1 MKKSKILKC
10 SLDANLEVNSR
21 NSMVEKLFSDET
33 EKVENGRINCD
44 SVTRSLYMHGTFR
57 EGEREMTGLVRKR
70 EKHGDGIEMVGSG
83 FKHTAILQRMMN

>member
-33 EKVENGRINCD
+33 EKVAGKRQD
-44 SVTRSLYMHGTFR
+44 KLRLSHPLALHAWHVQRRR
-57 EGEREMTGLVRKR
+57 EGDDRVSEKERETRGW
-70 EKHGDGIEMVGSG
+70 D
-83 FKHTAILQRMMN
+83 